1 MGRPDEHDDRS
12 PYACRPGGPPGRYP
26 DPGTPTRE
34 RRWDGRAWTG
44 HTRTPVPAAAGHRTG
59 RHRARAARRRDR
71 ARRGTGNGATA
82 APHGRSGPGGRDRHR
97 RRPPRQRRRTDGA
110 AARGGAAPTGRP
122 PPPGHGRGGTPAAA
136 PNNR

>member
-44 HTRTPVPAAAGHRTG
+44 HTRTSG
-59 RHRARAARRRDR
+59 AR
-71 ARRGTGNGATA
+71 
-82 APHGRSGPGGRDRHR
+82 S
-97 RRPPRQRRRTDGA
+97 RRPPHRPSPRPCRSPAGSGPAGYRQRGDSRAPRPERSWWTRSPPVPSSSATATNGRRRCPRWA
-110 AARGGAAPTGRP
+110 A
-122 PPPGHGRGGTPAAA
+122 
-136 PNNR
+136 